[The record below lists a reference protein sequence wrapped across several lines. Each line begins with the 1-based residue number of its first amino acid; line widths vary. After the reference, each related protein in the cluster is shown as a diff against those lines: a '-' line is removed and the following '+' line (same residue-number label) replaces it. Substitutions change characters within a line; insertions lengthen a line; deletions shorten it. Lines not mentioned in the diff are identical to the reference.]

1 MADRKQILIGK
12 IVAPQGVRG
21 EVRVQTYTANP
32 SDLRDL
38 PVHCQKFGDGAFH
51 FVRAVPSSTVI
62 IARLDGIENRNDA
75 ELLRGTDLF
84 VYRDELPD
92 AGDGQFYHADL
103 IGMRVVRD
111 DVEIGVVE
119 DIQNY
124 GGGDILELDNGDM
137 VSLVGAQ
144 VDMATRTIFVRG

>member
-1 MADRKQILIGK
+1 
-12 IVAPQGVRG
+12 
-21 EVRVQTYTANP
+21 
-32 SDLRDL
+32 
-38 PVHCQKFGDGAFH
+38 
-51 FVRAVPSSTVI
+51 
-62 IARLDGIENRNDA
+62 
-75 ELLRGTDLF
+75 
-84 VYRDELPD
+84 
-92 AGDGQFYHADL
+92 
-103 IGMRVVRD
+103 MRVVRG